1 MSALPKIDEANRKKP
16 LCYDP
21 KRNRFI
27 YYDELISESEK
38 VIMLENLTK
47 DQLKK
52 LIVERNRAGS
62 DYTVGTLNGEKFN
75 RDDVVKAIIE
85 DTDFGKMAMD
95 AEVSHLSDLLK
106 QIKREL
112 EK

>member
-1 MSALPKIDEANRKKP
+1 MSALPKIDKANQKKP
-16 LCYDP
+16 MCYDP
-21 KRNRFI
+21 KRNKFI
-27 YYDELISESEK
+27 YYDELISQSEK

-52 LIVERNRAGS
+52 LIVERNRAGP
-62 DYTVGTLNGEKFN
+62 DYTVGTLTGEKYT

-85 DTDFGKMAMD
+85 DTDFGKMAMN
-95 AEVSHLSDLLK
+95 AEVSHLSNLLK
-106 QIKREL
+106 QIKEEL